1 MLLDILLDINKNRLE
16 SMILSKA
23 KYPDIVNQS
32 QKLDKYVQDKFLQM
46 NPT

>member
-1 MLLDILLDINKNRLE
+1 MLLDILLDINRNKLE
-16 SMILSKA
+16 NMILGKA

-32 QKLDKYVQDKFLQM
+32 QKLDKYVQDKFLQL